1 LSLEYKKINRSK
13 FDKGLEWLSRAA
25 ALACVAYFIYAMN
38 VFPEKIPVH
47 FNGAGEPDRMGGR
60 STLWLN
66 VVIPLGLWLLLSY
79 LQQRP
84 SQFNYAVPIHE
95 GNQQRQYQLA
105 YRLLGFYKLNIA
117 LAALLL
123 FWNVQGI
130 CMNVPHPSEGWF
142 ALMMLTLVIMPLPI
156 YLFLTYREPKK

>member
-1 LSLEYKKINRSK
+1 LQNLSITPSK
-13 FDKGLEWLSRAA
+13 LDKAIEWLSRAA
-25 ALACVAYFIYAMN
+25 ALSCVAYFIYAMN
-38 VFPEKIPVH
+38 VFPENIPVH
-47 FNGAGEPDRMGGR
+47 FNGAGQPDRMGGK
-60 STLWLN
+60 SALWLN
-66 VVIPLGLWLLLSY
+66 VAVPLGLWLLLSY
-79 LQQRP
+79 LQRRP
-84 SQFNYAVPIHE
+84 HRFNYAVPIHE

-123 FWNVQGI
+123 FWNVHGI
-130 CMNVPHPSEGWF
+130 CLNVPHPSEGWF